1 MKKIMF
7 AIATLLVTFS
17 LSASAQEMSKED
29 FRTWAVQNEYV
40 EKVEDITFRG
50 DSVINVSLIGQREM
64 QKEDIK
70 SKACFLASDYI
81 ARTGYIGRVTVNVID
96 PASKKVELKVPM
108 NEGKCGL

>member
-1 MKKIMF
+1 MKKIIF
-7 AIATLLVTFS
+7 AIATFLVTFS
-17 LSASAQEMSKED
+17 LYAPAQEMSKED